1 MLMLNDMSIDD
12 VEIVEFPY
20 ADDWYSDPKMLEPL
34 DQRDRAL
41 HGQDGPQAQPG
52 RSVRWRAALLDGKVD
67 AIYTHSKTWQ
77 HLQED
82 TGKIAAIEHLSR
94 YPDWRLQ
101 ANNEPAII
109 TCSDVM
115 AEEHPEL
122 VVTFLKAMIK
132 VGRWANEHKR
142 AAAVILD
149 RQTGSNATAPEV
161 DNVVGTGSVR
171 RVAKRTLTSEN
182 ILRTV
187 ANCAISFPV
196 IIRSIFRPKT
206 SKAMREKIMLGVT
219 AINDCRYCAWGHSH
233 WAFSQGVSLEEV
245 NQILGN
251 QDHSLKANDPSE
263 AAAILFGQHYAEHL
277 DQIDP
282 DSVLNLRNYFSQ
294 AQVREIVAF
303 VYFITFTNLSGNT
316 VDALLER
323 TRGEGRPITVV
334 EGVAGVVLAPLLLV
348 LVALVKLGKIIGT
361 DKRRAKRHRPP
372 QDISRGG
379 GSTHR
384 T

>member
-1 MLMLNDMSIDD
+1 MQ
-12 VEIVEFPY
+12 IV
-20 ADDWYSDPKMLEPL
+20 
-34 DQRDRAL
+34 R
-41 HGQDGPQAQPG
+41 G
-52 RSVRWRAALLDGKVD
+52 
-67 AIYTHSKTWQ
+67 
-77 HLQED
+77 
-82 TGKIAAIEHLSR
+82 
-94 YPDWRLQ
+94 
-101 ANNEPAII
+101 N
-109 TCSDVM
+109 
-115 AEEHPEL
+115 
-122 VVTFLKAMIK
+122 
-132 VGRWANEHKR
+132 
-142 AAAVILD
+142 
-149 RQTGSNATAPEV
+149 GSNATAPEV

-303 VYFITFTNLSGNT
+303 VYFITFTILSGNT

-348 LVALVKLGKIIGT
+348 LVALVKLGKIIGR